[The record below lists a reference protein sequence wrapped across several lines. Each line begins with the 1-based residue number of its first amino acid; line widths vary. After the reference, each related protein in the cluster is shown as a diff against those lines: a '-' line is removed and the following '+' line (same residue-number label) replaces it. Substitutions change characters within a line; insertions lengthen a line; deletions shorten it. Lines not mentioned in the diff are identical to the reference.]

1 MYHGTASGAFKR
13 LQSSA
18 DQAGPA
24 AQGARL
30 ELKVPALLALGLV
43 VPVAEAGCKV
53 TAPIKC
59 YTDPVN
65 ARVLGN
71 PVDDG
76 GMTQEYCAQLC
87 SDKKMPLAGVEF
99 STQCMCGE
107 AVKAGA
113 KPSSG
118 CTMPCSGKW

>member
-1 MYHGTASGAFKR
+1 M
-13 LQSSA
+13 
-18 DQAGPA
+18 
-24 AQGARL
+24 
-30 ELKVPALLALGLV
+30 KVPALLALGLV

-53 TAPIKC
+53 TGPIKC
-59 YTDPVN
+59 YTDPLN

-99 STQCMCGE
+99 STSIRVLLDFLLALYVSIHIANWWSLRERC
-107 AVKAGA
+107 V
-113 KPSSG
+113 
-118 CTMPCSGKW
+118 GKLWSPPPFLA